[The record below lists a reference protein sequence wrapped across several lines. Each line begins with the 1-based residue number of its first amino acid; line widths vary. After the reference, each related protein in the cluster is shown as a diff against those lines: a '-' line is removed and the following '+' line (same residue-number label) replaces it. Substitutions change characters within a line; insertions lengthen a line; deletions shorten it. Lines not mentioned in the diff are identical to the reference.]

1 MESGSL
7 STMSF
12 YFEDFAEQA
21 HMTGISVP
29 LIRDKKAHRTKKNRN
44 AYKQDKIKQDKIKQ
58 NNR

>member
-44 AYKQDKIKQDKIKQ
+44 AYKQDKIKQ